1 MDFLKG
7 KGGYTQGSTEHIN
20 RRERESKN
28 LKKQSNMA
36 RIAKGGYI
44 QNGKVHKY
52 RNLIMNADKWAQEKA
67 EFLRSF
73 YGCETCINVYPQSI
87 QLQAYRK
94 AQGRKKAI
102 EITFYLDFV

>member
-1 MDFLKG
+1 
-7 KGGYTQGSTEHIN
+7 
-20 RRERESKN
+20 
-28 LKKQSNMA
+28 MA

-52 RNLIMNADKWAQEKA
+52 RNLIMDADKWAQEKA

-73 YGCETCINVYPQSI
+73 YGCETRINVQSQGI

-94 AQGRKKAI
+94 AKGRKKEI
-102 EITFYLDFV
+102 NITFNLDFV

>member
-1 MDFLKG
+1 
-7 KGGYTQGSTEHIN
+7 
-20 RRERESKN
+20 
-28 LKKQSNMA
+28 MA

-44 QNGKVHKY
+44 QNGKAHYY
-52 RNLIMNADKWAQEKA
+52 RNLIMDADKWVKEKA

-73 YGCETCINVYPQSI
+73 YGCETRINVNYQSI

-102 EITFYLDFV
+102 EITLN

>member
-1 MDFLKG
+1 
-7 KGGYTQGSTEHIN
+7 
-20 RRERESKN
+20 
-28 LKKQSNMA
+28 MA

-52 RNLIMNADKWAQEKA
+52 RNLIMDADKWVQEKA

-73 YGCETCINVYPQSI
+73 YGCETCINVHSQSI

-102 EITFYLDFV
+102 EITFNLTLI

>member
-1 MDFLKG
+1 
-7 KGGYTQGSTEHIN
+7 
-20 RRERESKN
+20 
-28 LKKQSNMA
+28 MA

-52 RNLIMNADKWAQEKA
+52 RNLIMDADKWVQEKA
-67 EFLRSF
+67 EFLRSV
-73 YGCETCINVYPQSI
+73 YGCNTQINVGSQSI

-102 EITFYLDFV
+102 EITFYLTLV

>member
-1 MDFLKG
+1 
-7 KGGYTQGSTEHIN
+7 
-20 RRERESKN
+20 
-28 LKKQSNMA
+28 MA

-52 RNLIMNADKWAQEKA
+52 RGLIMDADKWVQDKA

-73 YGCETCINVYPQSI
+73 YGCETRINVHPQSI

-102 EITFYLDFV
+102 EIIFNLTLVQ

>member
-1 MDFLKG
+1 M
-7 KGGYTQGSTEHIN
+7 T
-20 RRERESKN
+20 
-28 LKKQSNMA
+28 

-52 RNLIMNADKWAQEKA
+52 RNLIMDADKWVQEKA

-73 YGCETCINVYPQSI
+73 YGCETRINVYPQSI

-94 AQGRKKAI
+94 TEGRKKEI
-102 EITFYLDFV
+102 NITFNLDLVET

>member
-1 MDFLKG
+1 
-7 KGGYTQGSTEHIN
+7 
-20 RRERESKN
+20 
-28 LKKQSNMA
+28 MA

-52 RNLIMNADKWAQEKA
+52 RNLIMDADKWVQEKA
-67 EFLRSF
+67 EFLRLV
-73 YGCETCINVYPQSI
+73 YGCNTRINVGSQSI

-102 EITFYLDFV
+102 EITFYLTLV

>member
-1 MDFLKG
+1 
-7 KGGYTQGSTEHIN
+7 
-20 RRERESKN
+20 
-28 LKKQSNMA
+28 MA

-52 RNLIMNADKWAQEKA
+52 RNLIMDADKWVQEKA

-73 YGCETCINVYPQSI
+73 YGCETRINVYSQSI

-102 EITFYLDFV
+102 EITFNLTLV